1 MKNYQ
6 QTIYACFMAY
16 IVQAIVNNFAPL
28 LFLTF
33 QRQFHIPL
41 TQITLLATFNFLL
54 QLIVDFAAIF
64 FVDKIGYRISIVA
77 AHLFSGVGLIGL
89 AIFPLVFS
97 NAFLG
102 LLAAVSLYAVGG
114 GLLEVLVSP
123 IVEACPT
130 EHKEKTMSL
139 LHSFYCW
146 GVVGVVGLSTLFIAL
161 SGIENWPYLAGAWSV
176 LPFCNALLFTKVP
189 MRALIAKG
197 ERGLTAKA
205 LLNLKSFW
213 LFLALMVCAGA
224 SEQSVSQWASTFAE
238 KGLFVS
244 KVVGDLAGPLLFA
257 FMMGISRIFYG
268 KYGHKLALQRFMMIS
283 GIVCVGAY
291 LLIGFSKSAPL
302 GFLGCALSGLAVGI
316 MWPGTFSLTARTIPN
331 GGTALFAY
339 LALAGD
345 LGCSIGPSVV
355 GFVSAAADNQLRFG
369 ILGGIIFPVGLV
381 IGIFLLKKM
390 YRQHEGMIVRS

>member
-6 QTIYACFMAY
+6 QTIYACFLAY
-16 IVQAIVNNFAPL
+16 IVQAVVNNFAPL

-33 QRQFHIPL
+33 QTQFHIPL
-41 TQITLLATFNFLL
+41 TQITLLVTFNFLL
-54 QLIVDFAAIF
+54 QLIIDFAAIF

-77 AHLFSGVGLIGL
+77 AHLFAGAGLVGLALFPI
-89 AIFPLVFS
+89 IFATPFI
-97 NAFLG
+97 A
-102 LLAAVSLYAVGG
+102 LLAAVSLYAIGG

-130 EHKEKTMSL
+130 DHKEKTMSL

-146 GVVGVVGLSTLFIAL
+146 GVVGVVGLSTFFIAFL
-161 SGIENWPYLAGAWSV
+161 GIENWPYLAVIWAI
-176 LPFCNALLFTKVP
+176 LPFCNALFFTKVP
-189 MRALIAKG
+189 LRPLVAEGA
-197 ERGLTAKA
+197 GLSIKA
-205 LLNLKSFW
+205 LFKLKSFW
-213 LFLALMVCAGA
+213 LFLGLMVCAGA

-238 KGLFVS
+238 KGLHVS

-257 FMMGISRIFYG
+257 FMMGLSRIFYG
-268 KYGHKLALQRFMMIS
+268 KYGHKLALQRFMTIS
-283 GIVCVGAY
+283 GILCVASY
-291 LLIGFSKSAPL
+291 LLIGLSTSAPF

-345 LGCSIGPSVV
+345 LGCSIGPTVV
-355 GFVSAAADNQLRFG
+355 GFVSAVADNQLRFG

-381 IGIFLLKKM
+381 VGVYLLRQM
-390 YRQHEGMIVRS
+390 YRRRKLIILQD